1 VAFTADKRI
10 GRSSEYCT
18 DVAKAIDCPV
28 IHVHA
33 ENIEANANKIFFIFL
48 FFFLSLYFLKKVI
61 LAARLAL
68 AYRQHFRKD
77 IFVDLVC
84 YRRFGHNELD
94 DPRFTQPVIRGIKFY
109 YLKRIGSILWE
120 IPYLL

>member
-33 ENIEANANKIFFIFL
+33 ENIEANANKKFFI
-48 FFFLSLYFLKKVI
+48 LSLYLKKVI

>member
-33 ENIEANANKIFFIFL
+33 ENIEANANKNFFYFLILFLITL
-48 FFFLSLYFLKKVI
+48 FFKESHFGCPPCIGLSATLP
-61 LAARLAL
+61 
-68 AYRQHFRKD
+68 QGHF
-77 IFVDLVC
+77 C
-84 YRRFGHNELD
+84 
-94 DPRFTQPVIRGIKFY
+94 
-109 YLKRIGSILWE
+109 
-120 IPYLL
+120 

>member
-33 ENIEANANKIFFIFL
+33 ENIEANANEIINNFL
-48 FFFLSLYFLKKVI
+48 HFLVTFPES
-61 LAARLAL
+61 
-68 AYRQHFRKD
+68 HFGCPLG
-77 IFVDLVC
+77 IGISATLPE
-84 YRRFGHNELD
+84 GH
-94 DPRFTQPVIRGIKFY
+94 FC
-109 YLKRIGSILWE
+109 
-120 IPYLL
+120 